1 MVAAVSGA
9 AESARLMAAAL
20 ITGWGLLALGM
31 GSMIWTNFCGVA
43 EFSARMARLGRSI
56 ERAHRQN
63 SVRAY
68 RRHGGIWVALGAGA
82 VLFGLLGFVWAI
94 A

>member
-1 MVAAVSGA
+1 MVAAMSGI
-9 AESARLMAAAL
+9 ESARLMAAAL

-43 EFSARMARLGRSI
+43 DLSARIARMARGL
-56 ERAHRQN
+56 EETHRRN

-68 RRHGGIWVALGAGA
+68 RRHGGFWMALGATA
-82 VLFGLLGFVWAI
+82 VLFGLLAFLWAVT
-94 A
+94 

>member
-1 MVAAVSGA
+1 MVAAVSG

-43 EFSARMARLGRSI
+43 DFSARMARMARGL
-56 ERAHRQN
+56 EETHRRN

-68 RRHGGIWVALGAGA
+68 RRHGGFWMALGACA
-82 VLFGLLGFVWAI
+82 VFCGLLAFLWAV

>member
-1 MVAAVSGA
+1 MVTAVSGA
-9 AESARLMAAAL
+9 AQSARLVAAAL

-31 GSMIWTNFCGVA
+31 GSIIWTNFCGVA
-43 EFSARMARLGRSI
+43 DFSARVARMARGV
-56 ERAHRQN
+56 EETHRRN

-68 RRHGGIWVALGAGA
+68 RRHGGFWMALGACA
-82 VLFGLLGFVWAI
+82 VICGLLAFLWAV